1 MPLDLW
7 RRLGTAIGA
16 VLCSWI
22 ASLAVGAL
30 LTTCL
35 SPFSVD
41 QPVGVATL
49 AGWEWRWSVVMG
61 VAMVTGATLG
71 GAPPASLRRTAM
83 VVGITAVVV
92 LGLSLVAG
100 CLAMFASR
108 LQLWGAEWGVP
119 SRSGYAARLA
129 VLTATE
135 LVGLPSALGGGWWLL
150 RERLK
155 GRRQSG
161 GGGGPGGG

>member
-1 MPLDLW
+1 MRAELW

-30 LTTCL
+30 LITCL
-35 SPFSVD
+35 TPLSVD

-49 AGWEWRWSVVMG
+49 AGWQWRWALVMG
-61 VAMVTGATLG
+61 VAMATGATLG
-71 GAPPASLRRTAM
+71 GAPAATLRRTAQ

-92 LGLSLVAG
+92 LALSLVAG
-100 CLAMFASR
+100 GLAVFASR
-108 LQLWGAEWGVP
+108 LQIWGAEWGVP

-129 VLTATE
+129 VLSATE
-135 LVGLPSALGGGWWLL
+135 LVGLPSALLGGWWLL
-150 RERLK
+150 RERLN
-155 GRRQSG
+155 GRRQPG
-161 GGGGPGGG
+161 KGGGPGCG